1 MGGAVD
7 NVPDWLADLDDKS
20 SMNNFGGSGDHGQ
33 FLINMLACKTEFLL
47 LADDLLTTN

>member
-20 SMNNFGGSGDHGQ
+20 STNNFGGSGDHG
-33 FLINMLACKTEFLL
+33 
-47 LADDLLTTN
+47 